1 MSPATTPFAHSVRR
15 LMRQIR
21 GIMARPASAQ
31 ERLDEF
37 VRVISTHMLADVCSV
52 YLQRS
57 EGRLELCSTEGLAL
71 GAVHHTR
78 LEPGEGLVGEVVTT
92 ASPLSTHDAPA
103 HAAFSF
109 QPETEEEG
117 LISFLGVPI
126 LRGGRLLG
134 VLTIQNRTSR
144 HYDDREIE
152 TLQTAAIVLAEVVV
166 EPELAA
172 GREVFDAIALRPT
185 GEERLIGCRI
195 TDGLVIGSVVKHE
208 PHVPPGLLIAD
219 DLEKEEARLDAAI
232 ARLRISVDRLFEGR
246 ASAVGGVSRDIL
258 EAYQMIANDHAWLQ
272 RLKAATRLGL
282 TAEGAVERVR
292 NEQRARMMSA
302 RDPYM
307 RERLHDLEDLAN
319 RLLRHL
325 SEDRGQDANI
335 IDNGG
340 DVVLFAR
347 AVGPAELLEYGP
359 ERLRAL
365 VLEEGSPT
373 SHAAIVARAFGI
385 PVVGQIEGVLDRVE
399 NGDAVVVD
407 GTLGEI
413 LLRPGPDALAVYQAQ
428 LDQRGERYA
437 AFERIKDLPTI
448 TRDGQ
453 PIKLLLNAGLRV
465 DLAQIERTGAD
476 GIGLFRTEFQFM
488 IAATLPRQEE
498 QRALYS
504 SVLDAADGK
513 PVTFRTLDLGGDK
526 ILPYIKL
533 DREENPAMGWRAL
546 RLALDRPG
554 LMRYQL
560 RALIAA
566 SVGRNLRVMFPLVTT
581 VGEFKRARLLLDA
594 ELDWAR
600 RYGHGVPER
609 IEVGAMIETP
619 AIVFQIDALLAEVD
633 FVSVGA
639 NDLMQFFFAVDRSSA
654 RLSNRYDVLSPA
666 ALRFLKTIADA
677 GVRANAPVSVCGEI
691 AGRPLEALAL
701 LGLGFERLS
710 MPASGIEPV
719 KRMALDVDV
728 AQVRQA
734 MEPLLASPAE
744 SLRGPLSDLAEKI
757 GAPI

>member
-1 MSPATTPFAHSVRR
+1 MSPATPFAHSALR
-15 LMRQIR
+15 LVRQIR

-57 EGRLELCSTEGLAL
+57 EGRMELCSTEGLAL
-71 GAVHHTR
+71 EAVHHTR
-78 LEPGEGLVGEVVTT
+78 LEPGEGLVGEVAAT
-92 ASPLSTHDAPA
+92 ARPLSTNDAPG

-144 HYDDREIE
+144 SYDAEEVE

-185 GEERLIGCRI
+185 REERLAGCRI

-219 DLEKEEARLDAAI
+219 DPAKEEARLDAAI
-232 ARLRISVDRLFEGR
+232 QRLRVSVDRLFEGR
-246 ASAVGGVSRDIL
+246 ASAVGGASRDIL
-258 EAYQMIANDHAWLQ
+258 EAYQMIAHDHGWLQ
-272 RLKAATRLGL
+272 RLKDATRLGL

-325 SEDRGQDANI
+325 SEDRGQDASI
-335 IDNGG
+335 VAECD
-340 DVVLFAR
+340 DMVLFAR
-347 AVGPAELLEYGP
+347 AIGPAELLEYGP
-359 ERLRAL
+359 ERLCGL

-385 PVVGQIEGVLDRVE
+385 PVVGQIEGVLDQVE

-407 GTLGEI
+407 GTLGEV
-413 LLRPGPDALAVYQAQ
+413 LLRPGLDTLAVYQAQ
-428 LDQRGERYA
+428 LDQRGERHA
-437 AFERIKDLPTI
+437 AFERIKDLPTV

-453 PIKLLLNAGLRV
+453 PVTLLLNAGLRV
-465 DLAQIERTGAD
+465 DLAQLARTGAD

-488 IAATLPRQEE
+488 IAAKLPRQAE

-526 ILPYIKL
+526 ILPYLKL
-533 DREENPAMGWRAL
+533 DNDENPAMGWRAL

-566 SVGRNLRVMFPLVTT
+566 SVGRHLRVMFPLVTT
-581 VGEFKRARLLLDA
+581 VGEFTQARALLDA
-594 ELDWAR
+594 ELDWAT
-600 RYGHGVPER
+600 RYGHGVPAR
-609 IEVGAMIETP
+609 VEVGAMIETP
-619 AIVFQIDALLAEVD
+619 AIAFQIDALLREAD

-639 NDLMQFFFAVDRSSA
+639 NDLMQFFFAADRSSP
-654 RLSNRYDVLSPA
+654 RLSNRYDLLSPA
-666 ALRFLKTIADA
+666 GLGFLKTIADA
-677 GVRANAPVSVCGEI
+677 CARADAPVSVCGEV
-691 AGRPLEALAL
+691 AGRPLEAMAL
-701 LGLGFERLS
+701 MGIGFERLS

-719 KRMALDVDV
+719 KRMALEVDV
-728 AQVRQA
+728 AHVRRA
-734 MEPLLASPAE
+734 MEPMLASSAE
-744 SLRGPLSDLAEKI
+744 SLRAPLSDLASNI